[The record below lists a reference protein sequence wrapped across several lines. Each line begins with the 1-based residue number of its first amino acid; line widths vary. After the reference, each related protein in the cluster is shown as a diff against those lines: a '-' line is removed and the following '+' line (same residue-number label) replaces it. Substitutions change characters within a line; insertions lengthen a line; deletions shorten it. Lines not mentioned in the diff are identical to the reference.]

1 MECVICKNGRTHK
14 GKTTVTLERGGTI
27 VIIKDVPAMIC
38 ENCGEYYL
46 DKKTTQEILKRAE
59 ESVQKG
65 SEIEVI
71 NMKKV
76 A

>member
-1 MECVICKNGRTHK
+1 MECVICKNGNSHK
-14 GKTTVTLERGGTI
+14 GKTTVTLERKGTI

-46 DKKTTQEILKRAE
+46 DTKITQEVLKRDEQSAE
-59 ESVQKG
+59 KG

>member
-1 MECVICKNGRTHK
+1 MECVICKNGNTHK
-14 GKTTVTLERGGTI
+14 GKTTVTLERNGTI
-27 VIIKDVPAMIC
+27 VIIKDVPAMFC

-46 DKKTTQEILKRAE
+46 DTKITHEVLKRAE
-59 ESVQKG
+59 QSVEKG
-65 SEIEVI
+65 TEIEVI